1 MTNIK
6 IYSAETNTDAG
17 IFVTLGTRWIYF
29 SGADAADFIDF
40 DGTDFNDFYQ
50 RTDIGTMTVGENA
63 DQVIA
68 EFEHCELI
76 DT

>member
-6 IYSAETNTDAG
+6 IYSAETNADAG
-17 IFVTLGTRWIYF
+17 IFVTL
-29 SGADAADFIDF
+29 
-40 DGTDFNDFYQ
+40 
-50 RTDIGTMTVGENA
+50 GTMTVGENA